1 VGFVLTI
8 LLYSN
13 IVLDVIVVAI
23 PMPYLWRLQMSIR
36 KKIMIMLMFSGG
48 LFVVVVSIMRLQFLI
63 SFAHSMNLTCMAP
76 TTPHRRSPNTDNYAG
91 DYREIGNWSIVEMDA
106 SVLCACLPGIRQLQK
121 CLWPKLIATTTNR
134 SNTRSTKS
142 EPYSRS
148 ESSNGILEDQKVR
161 AKVHNN
167 FIPLDDIDWESREDS
182 SHGDTKQ
189 PHGSTSELV
198 KN

>member
-1 VGFVLTI
+1 
-8 LLYSN
+8 
-13 IVLDVIVVAI
+13 
-23 PMPYLWRLQMSIR
+23 
-36 KKIMIMLMFSGG
+36 
-48 LFVVVVSIMRLQFLI
+48 
-63 SFAHSMNLTCMAP
+63 
-76 TTPHRRSPNTDNYAG
+76 
-91 DYREIGNWSIVEMDA
+91 MDA

-148 ESSNGILEDQKVR
+148 ESSNGILEDQKMR

-182 SHGDTKQ
+182 SHGDSKA